1 MKRILAFCLFL
12 VISGIPALASSLG
25 TSTRN
30 VIPYDIQQIIC
41 VDYRNLKASSTAL
54 ALKDRVLPDNLKQ
67 FETALRGVGI
77 SPDVDVE
84 QLTFASF
91 RTKKQGLRIIGI
103 ATGQFQ
109 RKTVL
114 KKIQLKKIKPEKYRM
129 AFLYPMAAGMQMTFL
144 DDWTLLFGDSAAVKN
159 ALDAR
164 DGESES
170 LNANSEITDMISGV
184 ESGPVWSVLDAEGT
198 QNMMRST
205 LGDAAKL
212 ADYETVRK
220 RLTGSRYQMWFQNG
234 VTFDLDVITS
244 DSATA
249 SGLSA
254 LVKAG
259 VMYRRLNAT
268 GAEKVALDSVTV
280 DSDASQLKLHFKTD
294 DKQFQAL
301 LHSDLFAAVSR

>member
-12 VISGIPALASSLG
+12 VLTGIPALASSLG

-30 VIPYDIQQIIC
+30 VIPYDVQQLIC
-41 VDYRNLKASSTAL
+41 VDYRTLKGSSTAL

-67 FETALRGVGI
+67 FEVALRGVGI
-77 SPDVDVE
+77 NPDTEVE

-91 RTKKQGLRIIGI
+91 RTTKQGLRIIGI
-103 ATGQFQ
+103 ASGQFQ

-114 KKIQLKKIKPEKYRM
+114 KKIVVKKIKPVKYRS

-144 DDWTLLFGDSAAVKN
+144 DDWTLLFGDPAAVKS

-170 LNANSEITDMISGV
+170 LNANSELTDMISGV
-184 ESGPVWSVLDAEGT
+184 DDSPVWSILDAQGT

-212 ADYETVRK
+212 ADYDTLK
-220 RLTGSRYQMWFQNG
+220 QRLTGSRYQMGFTSG

-244 DSATA
+244 DSTTA
-249 SGLSA
+249 SGLAA

-280 DSDASQLKLHFKTD
+280 DSDSSQLKLHFKTD

-301 LHSDLFAAVSR
+301 LQSDLFAAVSR

>member
-1 MKRILAFCLFL
+1 MKRIVAFCLFL
-12 VISGIPALASSLG
+12 VVSGIPALASSLG

-184 ESGPVWSVLDAEGT
+184 ESGPVWSVRDAEGT

>member
-12 VISGIPALASSLG
+12 VVSGIPALASSLG

-54 ALKDRVLPDNLKQ
+54 ALKERVLPDNLKQ

-77 SPDVDVE
+77 NPDTEVE

-91 RTKKQGLRIIGI
+91 RTPKQGLRIIGI

-114 KKIQLKKIKPEKYRM
+114 RKIQLKKIKPEKYRY

-144 DDWTLLFGDSAAVKN
+144 DDWTLLFGDASAVKN

-164 DGESES
+164 DGEAES
-170 LNANSEITDMISGV
+170 LNANSELTDMISGV
-184 ESGPVWSVLDAEGT
+184 ESGPVWSVLDAQGT

-220 RLTGSRYQMWFQNG
+220 RLTGSRYQMWFSNG
-234 VTFDLDVITS
+234 VTFDLDVLTS
-244 DSATA
+244 DSSTA

-301 LHSDLFAAVSR
+301 LRSDLFAAVSR

>member
-12 VISGIPALASSLG
+12 VLSGVPALASSLG

-30 VIPYDIQQIIC
+30 AIPYDVQQIIC
-41 VDYRNLKASSTAL
+41 VDYRSLRNSPAAL

-67 FETALRGVGI
+67 FETALRGVGVA
-77 SPDVDVE
+77 DQDVE
-84 QLTFASF
+84 QLTFVSF
-91 RTKKQGLRIIGI
+91 RADKALRIIGI

-109 RKTVL
+109 RKAVL
-114 KKIQLKKIKPEKYRM
+114 RRIQLKKIKPAKYHDS
-129 AFLYPMAAGMQMTFL
+129 FLYPMASGMQMTFL
-144 DDWTLLFGDSAAVKN
+144 DDWTLLFGDVAAVKSG
-159 ALDAR
+159 LDAR
-164 DGESES
+164 DGDAES
-170 LNANSEITDMISGV
+170 LNANTAITDMIGGV
-184 ESGPVWSVLDAEGT
+184 DSGPVWSVLDADGT

-212 ADYETVRK
+212 ADYETIRT
-220 RLTGSRYQMWFQNG
+220 RLLGSRYQMGFSSG
-234 VTFDLDVITS
+234 VTFDLDVITP
-244 DSATA
+244 DSITA

-259 VMYRRLNAT
+259 VMYRRMSAT

-280 DSDASQLKLHFKTD
+280 DSDSAQLKLHFKTD